1 MIEGLSNV
9 ITPKLQAQVSEGE
22 PDETVESVALAGAT
36 AIQRLIADR
45 DSHRNCA
52 NAQKRDLVALSAINE
67 DLHRRIA
74 VIRHHYVELGT
85 RMLTQLEQF
94 DGAIR
99 DAMQDNQHA
108 APAPSED
115 EDTTLTALAHRFKP
129 TSHGPRSRS
138 TSWSRP

>member
-1 MIEGLSNV
+1 
-9 ITPKLQAQVSEGE
+9 
-22 PDETVESVALAGAT
+22 
-36 AIQRLIADR
+36 
-45 DSHRNCA
+45 
-52 NAQKRDLVALSAINE
+52 LVALSAINE

-115 EDTTLTALAHRFKP
+115 E